1 MEDENKE
8 ITKTDIS
15 MTGFAIVAY
24 SGDARTALIKAM
36 KEAREGHITKS
47 RDLVKE
53 ANDSINAAH
62 NEQTKLLSKEASGM
76 DMDVTFIMVH
86 GQDTLMTTMLLK
98 DQMETIINLYER
110 INKLEGKTV
119 D

>member
-24 SGDARTALIKAM
+24 SGDARTTLIKAM
-36 KEAREGHITKS
+36 KEAREGHITKA

-98 DQMETIINLYER
+98 DQMETIVNLYER